1 MRLIK
6 LYGKE
11 DIEKIVRQE
20 SDKIFRKLDKYS
32 RDELRKIVNETKKV
46 FYETNKEI
54 KNLKIKLND
63 IEKIMERY
71 ENKY

>member
-11 DIEKIVRQE
+11 DMEKIVKQE
-20 SDKIFRKLDKYS
+20 SDKIVRRLDKS
-32 RDELRKIVNETKKV
+32 SKRELKQIV
-46 FYETNKEI
+46 YETNKE
-54 KNLKIKLND
+54 LSALRVKLND

>member
-11 DIEKIVRQE
+11 DMEKIVKQE
-20 SDKIFRKLDKYS
+20 SDKIVRRLDKS
-32 RDELRKIVNETKKV
+32 SKRELRQIV
-46 FYETNKEI
+46 YETNKE
-54 KNLKIKLND
+54 LSALRVKLND

>member
-11 DIEKIVRQE
+11 DMEKIVKQE
-20 SDKIFRKLDKYS
+20 SDKIVRRLDKS
-32 RDELRKIVNETKKV
+32 SKRELRQIV
-46 FYETNKEI
+46 YETNKELSALRV
-54 KNLKIKLND
+54 KMND

>member
-6 LYGKE
+6 WYGKE
-11 DIEKIVRQE
+11 DMEKIVKQE
-20 SDKIFRKLDKYS
+20 SDKIVRRLDKS
-32 RDELRKIVNETKKV
+32 SKRELRQIV
-46 FYETNKEI
+46 YETNKELSALRV
-54 KNLKIKLND
+54 KMND

>member
-11 DIEKIVRQE
+11 DMEKIVKQE
-20 SDKIFRKLDKYS
+20 RDKIVRRLDKS
-32 RDELRKIVNETKKV
+32 SKRELKQIV
-46 FYETNKEI
+46 YETNKE
-54 KNLKIKLND
+54 LSALRVKLND

>member
-6 LYGKE
+6 WYGKE
-11 DIEKIVRQE
+11 DMEKIVKQE
-20 SDKIFRKLDKYS
+20 SDKIVRRLDKS
-32 RDELRKIVNETKKV
+32 SKRELRQIV
-46 FYETNKEI
+46 YETNKE
-54 KNLKIKLND
+54 LSALRVKLND